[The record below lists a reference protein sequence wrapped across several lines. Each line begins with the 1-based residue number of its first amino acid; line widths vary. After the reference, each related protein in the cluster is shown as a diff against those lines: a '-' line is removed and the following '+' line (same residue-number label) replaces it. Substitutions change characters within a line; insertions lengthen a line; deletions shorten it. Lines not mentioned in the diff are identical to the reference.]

1 MGTGVEAE
9 RLDARNAA
17 LAVGALLVATVL
29 VLAFRWALLESDVWA
44 WVYVAMDLVAIGLA
58 GLLFLRFSR
67 ATDDALERDEADPPA
82 AATEHEDAG
91 IWRAPE
97 LARWPYPALRGVYT
111 ISALGVLGALAE
123 FGDQL
128 FS

>member
-1 MGTGVEAE
+1 VDAA

-17 LAVGALLVATVL
+17 LAVGALLVASVL
-29 VLAFRWALLESDVWA
+29 VLAFRWALLGNEVWA

-58 GLLFLRFSR
+58 GLLFLRLSR
-67 ATDDALERDEADPPA
+67 RRGEVHRDEP
-82 AATEHEDAG
+82 G
-91 IWRAPE
+91 IARAPE
-97 LARWPYPALRGVYT
+97 LVRWPYPALRGVYT
-111 ISALGVLGALAE
+111 ISGLGVLGALAE